1 MSKHLFKR
9 MVCVCT
15 VCVMFLSATSF
26 QVFAKSAQDFE
37 NQINDLENQIADKN
51 EKINQSK
58 QSADELL
65 DRIDLM

>member
-9 MVCVCT
+9 IVCVCT

-37 NQINDLENQIADKN
+37 NQINDLENQIAAQNDK
-51 EKINQSK
+51 IDQNQ
-58 QSADELL
+58 QSAD
-65 DRIDLM
+65 